1 MSSDDVKP
9 LLFGPA
15 SSSLSSSPPSSSSF
29 PRTLS
34 QNSLVGNLSADTID
48 LAEIFDDDFFPED
61 LDFTAFFQDMEA
73 GTPGLAHSRSMGGMQ
88 QLLSRPPRPYPHPI
102 STSSNPT
109 NEMIKVPLPIQ
120 MPRIAINNFKAPM
133 VKIGSRA
140 SADEINELNDVKMIG
155 NDTSHNDDYR
165 GNQNNVGIYS
175 RDTMNRDDIEDVTI
189 KQKLERRERNREH
202 AKRSRIRKK
211 VLLDSLQDELLLVR
225 EENIKLRRI
234 VAERIPHKAHSI
246 LENCTALESSL
257 LSSNF
262 GEDGDHLQQ
271 APKLRSLLD
280 MELGRAKMVGDEIK
294 QHAKILMEPD
304 YRLIH
309 SLVVSQ
315 QNFVLSDPSLPDNP
329 IVYASEGFCKLSGY
343 KRDEI
348 LGRNCRFL
356 QGPGTDQNAV
366 EVIRQG
372 VAAGRDIS
380 VCLLNY
386 KADGTPFWN
395 QFFVGALRDSE
406 GNVVNFVGVQCEVN
420 IVPVTQIKD
429 RVKKLPI
436 PDF

>member
-1 MSSDDVKP
+1 M
-9 LLFGPA
+9 FF
-15 SSSLSSSPPSSSSF
+15 SL
-29 PRTLS
+29 
-34 QNSLVGNLSADTID
+34 
-48 LAEIFDDDFFPED
+48 IFSDDFFPDD

-73 GTPGLAHSRSMGGMQ
+73 GTPGLAHMKSTNSHEDP
-88 QLLSRPPRPYPHPI
+88 QLYHPRLPHPSSI
-102 STSSNPT
+102 PTSRNT
-109 NEMIKVPLPIQ
+109 VNQMIKVPLPIR
-120 MPRIAINNFKAPM
+120 MPEIAINDKKTSIKQQKEAITHDNNASMKSGNLG
-133 VKIGSRA
+133 GSQG
-140 SADEINELNDVKMIG
+140 NEEAAN
-155 NDTSHNDDYR
+155 SH
-165 GNQNNVGIYS
+165 S
-175 RDTMNRDDIEDVTI
+175 REDVREQFKHEDLEDITL

-234 VAERIPHKAHSI
+234 VAERIPHKAQSI
-246 LENCTALESSL
+246 LEVCTALESSL
-257 LSSNF
+257 LSSIV
-262 GEDGDHLQQ
+262 EADGADALYV
-271 APKLRSLLD
+271 PKLRSILN
-280 MELGRAKMVGDEIK
+280 METERASMVGDEIK

-309 SLVVSQ
+309 SLVISQ

-356 QGPGTDQNAV
+356 QGPGTDQAAV
-366 EVIRQG
+366 DVIREG

-395 QFFVGALRDSE
+395 QFFVGALRDSD

-420 IVPVTQIKD
+420 IVPVTEIKD

>member
-1 MSSDDVKP
+1 MPDH
-9 LLFGPA
+9 
-15 SSSLSSSPPSSSSF
+15 
-29 PRTLS
+29 
-34 QNSLVGNLSADTID
+34 
-48 LAEIFDDDFFPED
+48 FFPDD

-73 GTPGLAHSRSMGGMQ
+73 GAPGLAHSKSMNSSMLPQ
-88 QLLSRPPRPYPHPI
+88 SSMI
-102 STSSNPT
+102 SSSNESFDQT
-109 NEMIKVPLPIQ
+109 IKVPLPIR
-120 MPRIAINNFKAPM
+120 MPNIA
-133 VKIGSRA
+133 
-140 SADEINELNDVKMIG
+140 L
-155 NDTSHNDDYR
+155 
-165 GNQNNVGIYS
+165 NNVRSVVKNESKATPEETSNKNKDGNSETFNAHDS
-175 RDTMNRDDIEDVTI
+175 RGLDGTGDGSNYDSVGGRGDRANDLDTDDINV

-234 VAERIPHKAHSI
+234 VADKIPHKAHSI

-257 LSSNF
+257 LSTITDGS
-262 GEDGDHLQQ
+262 EDTQDI
-271 APKLRSLLD
+271 PKLRSMLN
-280 MELGRAKMVGDEIK
+280 METERATMIGEEVK

-309 SLVVSQ
+309 SLVISQ

-356 QGPGTDQNAV
+356 QGPGTDQAAV
-366 EVIRQG
+366 EVIREG
-372 VAAGRDIS
+372 VAAGKDIS

-420 IVPVTQIKD
+420 IVPVTEIKD

>member
-1 MSSDDVKP
+1 
-9 LLFGPA
+9 
-15 SSSLSSSPPSSSSF
+15 
-29 PRTLS
+29 
-34 QNSLVGNLSADTID
+34 
-48 LAEIFDDDFFPED
+48 
-61 LDFTAFFQDMEA
+61 MEA
-73 GTPGLAHSRSMGGMQ
+73 GAPGLAHSKSMNSSMLPQ
-88 QLLSRPPRPYPHPI
+88 SSII
-102 STSSNPT
+102 STSKGSFDQT
-109 NEMIKVPLPIQ
+109 IKVPLPIR
-120 MPRIAINNFKAPM
+120 MPNIALNNVRSSVVKNESKATPE
-133 VKIGSRA
+133 
-140 SADEINELNDVKMIG
+140 EI
-155 NDTSHNDDYR
+155 
-165 GNQNNVGIYS
+165 GNQNKDGNSETFDALDNRGLDGTGDGSNYNSVGG
-175 RDTMNRDDIEDVTI
+175 RGDRANDFDTDDINV

-234 VAERIPHKAHSI
+234 VADKIPHMAHSI
-246 LENCTALESSL
+246 LEHCTALESSL
-257 LSSNF
+257 LSTITDGS
-262 GEDGDHLQQ
+262 EDTQDI
-271 APKLRSLLD
+271 PKLRSMLN
-280 MELGRAKMVGDEIK
+280 METERATMIGEEVK

-309 SLVVSQ
+309 SLVISQ

-356 QGPGTDQNAV
+356 QGPGTDQAAV
-366 EVIRQG
+366 EVIREG
-372 VAAGRDIS
+372 VAAGKDIS

-420 IVPVTQIKD
+420 IVPVTEIKD

>member
-1 MSSDDVKP
+1 MSSNEYRP
-9 LLFGPA
+9 PLFGPA
-15 SSSLSSSPPSSSSF
+15 SSSSSSSSGLF
-29 PRTLS
+29 PRTFS
-34 QNSLVGNLSADTID
+34 QNSLAGNLPADSID
-48 LAEIFDDDFFPED
+48 LGEIFDDDFFPED
-61 LDFTAFFQDMEA
+61 LDFTAFFQDIEA
-73 GTPGLAHSRSMGGMQ
+73 GTPGLAHSRSMNGS
-88 QLLSRPPRPYPHPI
+88 LSQKFPPFPASQHLSMR
-102 STSSNPT
+102 TSSNPM
-109 NEMIKVPLPIQ
+109 NDMIKVPLPIR
-120 MPRIAINNFKAPM
+120 MPKIAINNFKAPN
-133 VKIGSRA
+133 VKNGGPKVA
-140 SADEINELNDVKMIG
+140 SDEMKDLKNGYENSNSIG
-155 NDTSHNDDYR
+155 NDVSYDDDNGLHSNEEYR
-165 GNQNNVGIYS
+165 YKING
-175 RDTMNRDDIEDVTI
+175 DDIEDVTV

-234 VAERIPHKAHSI
+234 VAERIPFKAHSI
-246 LENCTALESSL
+246 LETCTALESSL
-257 LSSNF
+257 LSSIV
-262 GEDGDHLQQ
+262 EDGEHMQEV
-271 APKLRSLLD
+271 PKLRSLLN
-280 MELGRAKMVGDEIK
+280 METGRASMVGDEIK

-309 SLVVSQ
+309 SLVISQ

-366 EVIRQG
+366 EVIREG

-395 QFFVGALRDSE
+395 QFFVGALRDSD

-420 IVPVTQIKD
+420 IIPVTEIKD

>member
-1 MSSDDVKP
+1 MSSEFRAP
-9 LLFGPA
+9 LFGPA
-15 SSSLSSSPPSSSSF
+15 SSSSSSL
-29 PRTLS
+29 PRSAS
-34 QNSLVGNLSADTID
+34 QHSLMGNLPPDSID
-48 LAEIFDDDFFPED
+48 LGDIFDDHFFPDD

-73 GTPGLAHSRSMGGMQ
+73 GAPGLAHSKSMNSSMLPQ
-88 QLLSRPPRPYPHPI
+88 SSII
-102 STSSNPT
+102 STSKGSFDQT
-109 NEMIKVPLPIQ
+109 IKVPLPIR
-120 MPRIAINNFKAPM
+120 MPNIALNNVRSSVVKNESKATPE
-133 VKIGSRA
+133 
-140 SADEINELNDVKMIG
+140 EI
-155 NDTSHNDDYR
+155 
-165 GNQNNVGIYS
+165 GNQNKDGNSETFDALDNRGLDGTGDGSNYNSVGG
-175 RDTMNRDDIEDVTI
+175 RGDRANDFDTDDINV

-234 VAERIPHKAHSI
+234 VADKIPHMAHSI
-246 LENCTALESSL
+246 LEHCTALESSL
-257 LSSNF
+257 LSTITDGS
-262 GEDGDHLQQ
+262 EDTQDI
-271 APKLRSLLD
+271 PKLRSMLN
-280 MELGRAKMVGDEIK
+280 METERATMIGEEVK

-309 SLVVSQ
+309 SLVISQ

-356 QGPGTDQNAV
+356 QGPGTDQAAV
-366 EVIRQG
+366 EVIREG
-372 VAAGRDIS
+372 VAAGKDIS

-420 IVPVTQIKD
+420 IVPVTEIKD

>member
-1 MSSDDVKP
+1 MSHGQKP

-15 SSSLSSSPPSSSSF
+15 SNGLPSVSS
-29 PRTLS
+29 T
-34 QNSLVGNLSADTID
+34 NSLLGNISADSIN
-48 LAEIFDDDFFPED
+48 LGEIFDDHFFPDD
-61 LDFTAFFQDMEA
+61 LDFEAFFQDLESGVVGDHLIPRISSPMSL
-73 GTPGLAHSRSMGGMQ
+73 GT
-88 QLLSRPPRPYPHPI
+88 LSGPQSIDNSGHMR
-102 STSSNPT
+102 TSSD
-109 NEMIKVPLPIQ
+109 EIVKVPLPIR
-120 MPRIAINNFKAPM
+120 MPKVTINSSKPAH
-133 VKIGSRA
+133 VKTELK
-140 SADEINELNDVKMIG
+140 SAVEEGQDGDMRSSTEAVDSK
-155 NDTSHNDDYR
+155 R
-165 GNQNNVGIYS
+165 GIVGIS
-175 RDTMNRDDIEDVTI
+175 SSSSVSDFNARHDNIEDVTV

-211 VLLDSLQDELLLVR
+211 VLLDSLQDELILVR

-234 VAERIPHKAHSI
+234 VAERMPHAAPSI

-257 LSSNF
+257 LASMTEAGDSP
-262 GEDGDHLQQ
+262 EDIEEKS
-271 APKLRSLLD
+271 KLRSILN
-280 MELGRAKMVGDEIK
+280 METNTASMVPDDYGKAK

-309 SLVVSQ
+309 SLVISQ

-356 QGPGTDQNAV
+356 QGPGTDHAAV
-366 EVIRQG
+366 DLIRQG
-372 VAAGRDIS
+372 VAAGKDIS

-420 IVPVTQIKD
+420 IVPVTEIKD